1 MHEEF
6 HRMDLH
12 VFNPEHDIALAHNR
26 RHLTMPHAAQELR
39 MNLGWI
45 PALWASDG
53 DAVLVDDIAFAIR
66 ASSGFVKG
74 KDVLFVTWNDLP
86 ELPIDHVNPWG
97 WDITLRTA
105 LAEHGVTAHLLP
117 TEDKLSAVRKLS
129 SRLSTIPT
137 LSFLRAGLQDQTCGK
152 ARYHESLDALSDT
165 LAEWQRV
172 VFKSPWSSSGRGIRY
187 VDGEMNPSVKGWVQ
201 RVIQQQGGVMV
212 EPYYNKVRDFGME
225 FFMHENGEV
234 EYAGLSLFHTVNN
247 VYTGNLLAPEEEKR
261 MILDKWIPTS
271 LTDMIR
277 DRICTYIPTMLH
289 PHYAGPLG
297 IDMMVVSRHDQQ
309 GFLLHPCVEINLR
322 RTMGHV
328 ALALTPPEGQSQQLM
343 SIEHKGN
350 YFLKI
355 TTAD

>member
-1 MHEEF
+1 M
-6 HRMDLH
+6 
-12 VFNPEHDIALAHNR
+12 
-26 RHLTMPHAAQELR
+26 
-39 MNLGWI
+39 
-45 PALWASDG
+45 
-53 DAVLVDDIAFAIR
+53 
-66 ASSGFVKG
+66 
-74 KDVLFVTWNDLP
+74 
-86 ELPIDHVNPWG
+86 
-97 WDITLRTA
+97 
-105 LAEHGVTAHLLP
+105 
-117 TEDKLSAVRKLS
+117 
-129 SRLSTIPT
+129 
-137 LSFLRAGLQDQTCGK
+137 
-152 ARYHESLDALSDT
+152 
-165 LAEWQRV
+165 
-172 VFKSPWSSSGRGIRY
+172 
-187 VDGEMNPSVKGWVQ
+187 
-201 RVIQQQGGVMV
+201 
-212 EPYYNKVRDFGME
+212 
-225 FFMHENGEV
+225 
-234 EYAGLSLFHTVNN
+234 
-247 VYTGNLLAPEEEKR
+247 GNLLAPEEEKR